1 MSSIV
6 GFHCVNEIKK
16 TDSSVRLKMKNGT
29 GTPCLRPVDMMR
41 ASSRPWG
48 QFIPCRFR
56 WFHKR
61 RQIPLTSLQ
70 TFNLKKKKKKRQQR
84 QTSPRWWCKP
94 RRMLANPKHKENK
107 SQSQLVPGSI
117 QETCSTFRG
126 AVLLTPRVQATSFR
140 NKNASQLSD
149 LGRWGLGRLVGN
161 TKLWGSAVVFSPA
174 ITTSAQKDPEILS

>member
-70 TFNLKKKKKKRQQR
+70 TFNLKKKKKKGSKGREAPGDDVSQGECW
-84 QTSPRWWCKP
+84 QTQNTRKINHKASLCLDLFKKLAPHSGELFFSLPVYKQP
-94 RRMLANPKHKENK
+94 ASETRMPASCLIWGGE
-107 SQSQLVPGSI
+107 
-117 QETCSTFRG
+117 
-126 AVLLTPRVQATSFR
+126 VLDV
-140 NKNASQLSD
+140 
-149 LGRWGLGRLVGN
+149 
-161 TKLWGSAVVFSPA
+161 
-174 ITTSAQKDPEILS
+174 